1 MLVVNP
7 RQEDSTIPRIELDMV
22 WWVHS
27 VAVAVFAFEI
37 IKKGVLVIGVEMP
50 FYLIASGKKILKLLQ
65 DDDGTGCFFARELT
79 CAP

>member
-37 IKKGVLVIGVEMP
+37 IKKEGIE
-50 FYLIASGKKILKLLQ
+50 
-65 DDDGTGCFFARELT
+65 DGSSCFT
-79 CAP
+79 V